1 MQPTP
6 PPRPRIGVFG
16 GTFNPPHIAHL
27 VAAAEA
33 RDALA
38 LDRVLLVV
46 ANEPWQ
52 KVGDRAVTPA
62 AIRLEMVRAAV
73 AGEGGLEASDLEIRR
88 GGRSYTADTLT
99 ELHREHP
106 EAELHLVLGAD
117 AASRLHTWERADE
130 VAAGAR
136 IVVVDRPGEEV
147 RVPDG
152 FEFTR
157 LEIPALDISS
167 SWVRERVAAGRS
179 VRHLVP
185 AEVISLVAERRLYRE
200 RR

>member
-1 MQPTP
+1 M
-6 PPRPRIGVFG
+6 FG